1 MVEYT
6 QEKIVS
12 CSLKIPKKLLDNF
25 KLSVRSEGYSVQDAL
40 ILLIEQYLDTT
51 NGK

>member
-1 MVEYT
+1 MVEYS
-6 QEKIVS
+6 QEKIVTRN
-12 CSLKIPKKLLDNF
+12 LKIPKKLLDSF
-25 KLSVRSEGYSVQDAL
+25 KLAVRSEGYSVQDAL